1 MKNKSGLIK
10 ILIFIAAY
18 IFLFFKIK
26 NYDFSF
32 IATLH
37 PPLIIAVS
45 FLMIINWMLESKKW
59 QIILHA
65 IHKKVSFF
73 QAVKSVITGL
83 SAGVI
88 TPNRIGE
95 YAGRSMVG
103 NNRHERTEI
112 FLASLLSSAV
122 QSTITFIAGLP
133 AYWYVAQSYGNIMVS
148 IEVAVIYLILVAI
161 IFLVKKNEAKKLFA
175 LFQKQSLS
183 FFFRIFGLSA
193 IRFLIFAIQLFLIFQ
208 AFNYHPSFQNSFMAL
223 SAMYFMVMFI
233 PSIFWAEPGIRGSTA
248 AYIFPLWGING
259 KISVVA
265 VSILWLVNVALPVA
279 IGGIIIL
286 TTKNKER

>member
-1 MKNKSGLIK
+1 
-10 ILIFIAAY
+10 
-18 IFLFFKIK
+18 
-26 NYDFSF
+26 
-32 IATLH
+32 
-37 PPLIIAVS
+37 
-45 FLMIINWMLESKKW
+45 MLESKKW